1 MITRQTKSETVNLN
15 WWFQFRLVILSCTPE
30 QTKIF
35 ISNENGPYQ
44 GGRMDLIT
52 VIEDLQALLVLVIFL
67 MIIAVGFK
75 IWAWNYSVPHK

>member
-1 MITRQTKSETVNLN
+1 MHIRAEK
-15 WWFQFRLVILSCTPE
+15 
-30 QTKIF
+30 TKIF
-35 ISNENGPYQ
+35 ISNEKSLWK